1 MSIEQVR
8 IPDIGDVSEV
18 EVIELCVAEGDEV
31 EVDDALVVIESD
43 KASME
48 VPSTLA
54 GKVTSL
60 KVAVGDSCAEGD
72 VIAEIE
78 VAGEDDDSDDADDG
92 GGSKAKGQDKGEA
105 DASADEDGGDDA
117 DAAGKQDADAD
128 DADDADDGGDEDDD
142 TRDSKDDAGSE
153 EIEVKVPDVG
163 DASDVVVVEV
173 MVAVGDDVEADAGLV
188 ALESD
193 KATMEIPAPKA
204 GKVVAIEVAEGD
216 KVGEGTLIARLA
228 VKSGG
233 QPSAKRSS
241 GTDAK
246 DGESK
251 GSKSKGKTSAK
262 DEPAPPKD
270 QEKAKDKGKD
280 KDKARES
287 SAAAESRRPTPEPAA
302 DAAKVYAG
310 PAVRRLARELGVD
323 LGHVEGSGNK
333 GRIVKEDVHAH
344 VKARMQAAPAA
355 AGGIPAIPEV
365 DFSRFGEIDTQPLSR
380 IMRAGATNLHRSW
393 LNLPHVTQHD
403 EADVTALEELRKSL
417 KADAERAGVKLTPL
431 PFIMKAVQAGLQ
443 QFPRFNGSFA
453 ADGEHYVFKR
463 YFNIGFAVDTPEGLL
478 VPVVRDV
485 DRKGIFALAE
495 EIAELGGRA
504 RELRL
509 KPDEMR
515 GGCISI
521 SSLGNIG
528 GTGFTPIV
536 NAPEVA
542 ILGVSRLT
550 RKPVWDGDG
559 FVPRDMLPLSL
570 SYDHRAINGAE
581 AGRFMTWLC
590 QALGDIRRLL
600 L

>member
-18 EVIELCVAEGDEV
+18 EVIELCVSEGDQV
-31 EVDDALVVIESD
+31 ALDDALIVIESD

-48 VPSTLA
+48 VPSTQA
-54 GKVTSL
+54 GTVKRLS
-60 KVAVGDSCAEGD
+60 VAVGDTCAEGD

-78 VAGEDDDSDDADDG
+78 VEENGAAQEQDEAQDHDDSDEQDG
-92 GGSKAKGQDKGEA
+92 GGDRERSDERDRAAADEEDAEPSEEEADGKRSKAKERKQAGG
-105 DASADEDGGDDA
+105 SA
-117 DAAGKQDADAD
+117 
-128 DADDADDGGDEDDD
+128 
-142 TRDSKDDAGSE
+142 TRE
-153 EIEVKVPDVG
+153 VEVKVPDVG
-163 DASDVVVVEV
+163 DASDVTVVEV
-173 MVAVGDDVEADAGLV
+173 MVAVGDEVEADAGLV

-193 KATMEIPAPKA
+193 KATMEVPAPQA
-204 GKVVAIEVAEGD
+204 GKVLSIEVSEGD
-216 KVGEGTLIARLA
+216 NVGEGTLIARLEVQGA
-228 VKSGG
+228 AAGDDSDVSDS
-233 QPSAKRSS
+233 PDMSDAPEAKGEVDEKKQEDEDRSS
-241 GTDAK
+241 SRRAQA
-246 DGESK
+246 E
-251 GSKSKGKTSAK
+251 
-262 DEPAPPKD
+262 ERPEMP
-270 QEKAKDKGKD
+270 
-280 KDKARES
+280 R
-287 SAAAESRRPTPEPAA
+287 AAEA
-302 DAAKVYAG
+302 DGPGAKVYAG
-310 PAVRRLARELGVD
+310 PAVRRLARELGVE
-323 LGHVEGSGNK
+323 LTRIEGSGNK
-333 GRIVKEDVHAH
+333 GRILKEDVHAH
-344 VKARMQAAPAA
+344 VKARMQAGPGT
-355 AGGIPAIPEV
+355 AGAGIPAIPEV
-365 DFSRFGEIDTQPLSR
+365 DFSRFGEVDVEPLSR
-380 IMRAGATNLHRSW
+380 IMRTGASNLHRSW

-403 EADVTALEELRKSL
+403 EADVTELEALRRDL
-417 KADAERAGVKLTPL
+417 KAEAERAGVKLTPL
-431 PFIMKAVQAGLQ
+431 PFIMKAVQAALV

-478 VPVVRDV
+478 VPVIRDV

-504 RELRL
+504 REMKL

-515 GGCISI
+515 GGCMSI

-550 RKPVWDGDG
+550 KKPVWDGKD
-559 FVPRDMLPLSL
+559 FAPRDMLPLSL